1 MDILTVLFPVLVCA
15 LIGALWA
22 RSGTNFDTDFISRLV
37 LNVGAP
43 CLMLSVLGGI
53 EIDLVAFN
61 QTALACILIAS
72 LMSLAGWLIP
82 KACGDD
88 VRTYFPSFVFPNV
101 GNMGLPVCLFA
112 FGDEGLALALAFFMM
127 LSVAHF
133 PVGILAAGG
142 SQAGGWRGLFKMPIL
157 YAIALSLLL
166 LWFDVRLPE
175 LLQNPIVLIGGMTIP
190 LMLITLGV
198 SLVRL
203 QITAWRKALFYSVC
217 RVAGGLLAGLLVVW
231 LLELEGIVRGVV
243 LLQASMPVAVFNY
256 LFAVRYQRQP
266 EAIAGLVVTSTLL
279 SFVTLPLLLW
289 WLL

>member
-72 LMSLAGWLIP
+72 LMSLTGWLIP

-142 SQAGGWRGLFKMPIL
+142 SQAGGGRGLFKMPIL

-203 QITAWRKALFYSVC
+203 QIKAWRKALFYSVC
-217 RVAGGLLAGLLVVW
+217 RVAGGLLAGLLGPSFT
-231 LLELEGIVRGVV
+231 EQRHRRTTGTPYSP
-243 LLQASMPVAVFNY
+243 A
-256 LFAVRYQRQP
+256 RYCAQNQP
-266 EAIAGLVVTSTLL
+266 G
-279 SFVTLPLLLW
+279 
-289 WLL
+289 

>member
-166 LWFDVRLPE
+166 LWFDVRDHH
-175 LLQNPIVLIGGMTIP
+175 
-190 LMLITLGV
+190 
-198 SLVRL
+198 
-203 QITAWRKALFYSVC
+203 
-217 RVAGGLLAGLLVVW
+217 
-231 LLELEGIVRGVV
+231 
-243 LLQASMPVAVFNY
+243 
-256 LFAVRYQRQP
+256 
-266 EAIAGLVVTSTLL
+266 
-279 SFVTLPLLLW
+279 
-289 WLL
+289 